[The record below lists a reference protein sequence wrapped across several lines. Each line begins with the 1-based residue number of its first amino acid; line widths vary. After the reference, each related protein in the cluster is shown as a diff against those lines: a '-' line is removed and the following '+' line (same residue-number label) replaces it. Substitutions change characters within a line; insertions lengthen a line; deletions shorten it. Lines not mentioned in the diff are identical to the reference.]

1 MKIENFVNENKKVR
15 PAQIKYFLKARLN
28 FI

>member
-1 MKIENFVNENKKVR
+1 MKRENFVNGNKKVR
-15 PAQIKYFLKARLN
+15 PAQIEYFLKARLN